1 MPYDRTDTP
10 ETLPVTPLKATPA
23 VWVRM
28 LARIAN
34 NTARSL
40 RGAALLALKPKGAK
54 APCPPVHLTDLPP
67 DRQTFHHWNES
78 FPMAHGLEPVTLV
91 HIGKCGGT
99 SIRRSF
105 VEAGIDVHELH
116 MRKAPLDA
124 SRRYVVWVRDPI
136 KRFISAFNHS
146 KSICQ
151 FDVSGMAPGSAT
163 LANCPAPMRIETKI
177 RTGRAYPDE
186 YEYLMAQFE
195 TANDLAE
202 SLYGPDLTRRV
213 LAHLLMR
220 MPDEH
225 MNKGIGWHLHNGAW
239 VDVYRDNIA
248 AVGRV
253 EQFDADFGAM
263 IDDMGLGLDVPL
275 RHTRMHKANL
285 PTALSETAVANL
297 KRFYRNT
304 DYKTLD
310 TLKRH
315 GFLP

>member
-1 MPYDRTDTP
+1 MPYDRSEDNLMAEGNTP
-10 ETLPVTPLKATPA
+10 KATPV
-23 VWVRM
+23 VWGRM
-28 LARIAN
+28 LGRIAN

-40 RGAALLALKPKGAK
+40 RGALMLALKPKGGK
-54 APCPPVHLTDLPP
+54 AACPPVHLSDLPES
-67 DRQTFHHWNES
+67 RRTFHHWNES
-78 FPMAHGLEPVTLV
+78 FPMQHGLEPVTLV

-146 KSICQ
+146 KSITQ

-177 RTGRAYPDE
+177 RTGHAYPAE
-186 YEYLMAQFE
+186 YEFLMAQFK

-202 SLYGPDLTRRV
+202 ALYGPNLKRRV

-239 VDVYRDNIA
+239 VEVYRDNIV

-253 EQFDADFGAM
+253 ESFDADFQTM
-263 IDDMGLGLDVPL
+263 IADLHIGVDVPL
-275 RHTRMHKANL
+275 KHTRMHKANL
-285 PTALSETAVANL
+285 DPHLSDTAVANL

-304 DYKTLD
+304 DYRTLE

-315 GFLP
+315 GFLS

>member
-1 MPYDRTDTP
+1 
-10 ETLPVTPLKATPA
+10 
-23 VWVRM
+23 M

-40 RGAALLALKPKGAK
+40 KGSASLALKPKGAK
-54 APCPPVHLTDLPP
+54 APCPPVHLSDLPE
-67 DRQTFHHWNES
+67 DKRTFHHWNES
-78 FPMAHGLEPVTLV
+78 FPMTHGLEPVTLV

-124 SRRYVVWVRDPI
+124 ARRYVVWVRDPI

-146 KSICQ
+146 KSITQ
-151 FDVSGMAPGSAT
+151 FDITGMAPGTAT
-163 LANCPAPMRIETKI
+163 LENCPAPMRIETKI
-177 RTGRAYPDE
+177 KTGHAYPGE

-202 SLYGPDLTRRV
+202 ALYGPSLKRRL

-239 VDVYRDNIA
+239 VDVYKDNIA

-253 EQFDADFGAM
+253 ETFDADFAAM
-263 IDDMGLGLDVPL
+263 IEDMQLGRDVPL
-275 RHTRMHKANL
+275 KHTRMHKANL
-285 PTALSETAVANL
+285 ETALSEAAITNL

-304 DYKTLD
+304 DYKALE

-315 GFLP
+315 GFLE